1 MSKTQEMNDSFD
13 HLFKKESNFYD
24 DFITGRF
31 WYTRLINRIFL
42 HQKNFIASAALV
54 FSMLPKNFTGR
65 MLDVPCGTGVLTKD
79 LYLKNPNA
87 QIVCLDYSNEMIAR
101 FKHALSKDE
110 RPSTHITFQQGDVA
124 CLPYENES
132 FDLVLSMNGYQ
143 CFPKKDESFKEIKR
157 VLKKGGLF
165 IGSAYIKGRY
175 LMSDFLVKIYDKK
188 GIMSPP
194 HENAVE
200 LKAHLEELFKV
211 EKYELFRTSAHFC
224 CLKE

>member
-1 MSKTQEMNDSFD
+1 MNDDNGVNNSFD
-13 HLFKKESNFYD
+13 RLLKGQSNIYD
-24 DFITGRF
+24 DLITGRV
-31 WYTRLINRIFL
+31 WYTRLINRLFL
-42 HQKNFIASAALV
+42 HQKSFLPSANLL
-54 FSMLPKNFTGR
+54 FSMLPKNLTGKI
-65 MLDVPCGTGVLTKD
+65 LDVPCGTGVLTKN
-79 LYLKNPNA
+79 LYLENPNA
-87 QIVCLDYSNEMIAR
+87 QITCLDYSNEMIAR
-101 FKHALSKDE
+101 FKHALSKDD
-110 RPSTHITFQQGDVA
+110 RSSTHISFQQGDVA
-124 CLPYENES
+124 SLPYEDES

-211 EKYELFRTSAHFC
+211 EKYELFKTSAHFC
-224 CLKE
+224 CTKE